1 VRRRRPG
8 LGAAAAGLSERPLN
22 ASILSTGDQGTG
34 GIAAAVQ
41 AGDKRALGRV
51 ISWVENGD
59 PRARSVLRDLKPP
72 QAGTRVIGLTG
83 APGAGKSTVTSAL
96 VRAFR
101 ARGRRVAVLAVDP
114 SSPFTGG
121 ALLGD
126 RIRMQEHATDDGVF
140 IRSMG
145 SRGQLGGLAAATP
158 QAIRV
163 LSAAGY
169 QLILVETVGVG
180 QAEVEIASAA
190 DSTVVLV
197 VPGMGDS
204 IQAAKAGVL
213 EVADVLVVNK
223 ADRPDTQATLR
234 DLRQMMSLATG
245 EWKPPIVPTVG
256 TTGDGVD
263 ELVKQLDRH
272 DAWLESSGERAR
284 RQLARARDEVTALA
298 FGALARRLAVPDELA
313 ARVAAGRCDPAAAA
327 GELLDSTVIFKELG
341 CRPRLILDRHGLPGL
356 AAVGGHPDLVQ
367 VWVPAQRDAL
377 QPLGHADVR
386 EAWHPRRRAGQG
398 GQLPLCRTGLQQ
410 VDAAG

>member
-1 VRRRRPG
+1 MNITT
-8 LGAAAAGLSERPLN
+8 LDTSDIAGLVK
-22 ASILSTGDQGTG
+22 T
-34 GIAAAVQ
+34 
-41 AGDKRALGRV
+41 GDKRAIGRV

-59 PRARSVLRDLKPP
+59 ARTRSVLKDLKPAA
-72 QAGTRVIGLTG
+72 AGTRVIGLTG

-101 ARGRRVAVLAVDP
+101 ARGNRVAVLAVDP

-158 QAIRV
+158 RAIRV
-163 LSAAGY
+163 LQAVGY
-169 QLILVETVGVG
+169 EVVLVETVGVG

-234 DLRQMMSLATG
+234 DLRAMVNLASG
-245 EWKPPIVPTVG
+245 EWKPPIVPTIA
-256 TTGDGVD
+256 TTGEGMDD
-263 ELVKQLDRH
+263 LVEALDKH

-284 RQLARARDEVTALA
+284 RRLVRARDEVTALA
-298 FGALARRLAVPDELA
+298 FGTLAQRLAVPDELA
-313 ARVAAGRCDPAAAA
+313 ARVADGRCDPAEAAE
-327 GELLDSTVIFKELG
+327 ELLASAVIFKYLSERFRTSRSG
-341 CRPRLILDRHGLPGL
+341 
-356 AAVGGHPDLVQ
+356 
-367 VWVPAQRDAL
+367 DA
-377 QPLGHADVR
+377 GA
-386 EAWHPRRRAGQG
+386 
-398 GQLPLCRTGLQQ
+398 
-410 VDAAG
+410 

>member
-1 VRRRRPG
+1 VRRRRAG

-22 ASILSTGDQGTG
+22 ASILSTGD
-34 GIAAAVQ
+34 IAAAVQ

-59 PRARSVLRDLKPP
+59 PRARSVLRDLKPQ
-72 QAGTRVIGLTG
+72 QARTRVIGLTG

-101 ARGRRVAVLAVDP
+101 ARGSRVAVLAVDP

-126 RIRMQEHATDDGVF
+126 RVRMQEHATDGGVF
-140 IRSMG
+140 IRSMA

-169 QLILVETVGVG
+169 HVILVETVGVG

-234 DLRQMMSLATG
+234 DLRQMVSLATG

-298 FGALARRLAVPDELA
+298 FGMLANRLAVPDELA
-313 ARVAAGRCDPAAAA
+313 ARVAEGRCDPAEAADELLAAA
-327 GELLDSTVIFKELG
+327 VILKELR
-341 CRPRLILDRHGLPGL
+341 CRVSGYSEPDRAALFALLRDLRLS
-356 AAVGGHPDLVQ
+356 
-367 VWVPAQRDAL
+367 
-377 QPLGHADVR
+377 
-386 EAWHPRRRAGQG
+386 AGDFTE
-398 GQLPLCRTGLQQ
+398 P
-410 VDAAG
+410 